1 MCGLSQGGPVWINYT
16 TTFNISSLQQTNIG
30 GKKLW
35 LNNKQHKTSG
45 EILRSKDTY
54 VYMAHRSRLSRLCKN
69 SATQNWFSVSSPYQ
83 VPL

>member
-16 TTFNISSLQQTNIG
+16 HTFNISSLQQTNIG

-54 VYMAHRSRLSRLCKN
+54 VYMAHRSR
-69 SATQNWFSVSSPYQ
+69 Q
-83 VPL
+83 VM